1 MKIAIM
7 QPYFFPYIGYF
18 QLINCVDKFVIYDDV
33 NFIKGGWI
41 NRNNILLNGEK
52 SFLNIQMIG
61 SSSYK
66 KINEIKI
73 HESKI
78 KIINK
83 IENAYSKAPFFS
95 DILPLLNK
103 IILYNS
109 EELSSYLI
117 NSILLISEYLE
128 INTEFLVSS
137 EIEKDNNLKGQDK
150 VIDICKRLN
159 ASVYVNAIGGMD
171 LYCNDDFLK
180 KNINLKF
187 IDTKNIYYKQFNEK
201 FTPNLS
207 IVDVLMFNNKEK
219 IIKLLN
225 NYTII

>member
-1 MKIAIM
+1 M